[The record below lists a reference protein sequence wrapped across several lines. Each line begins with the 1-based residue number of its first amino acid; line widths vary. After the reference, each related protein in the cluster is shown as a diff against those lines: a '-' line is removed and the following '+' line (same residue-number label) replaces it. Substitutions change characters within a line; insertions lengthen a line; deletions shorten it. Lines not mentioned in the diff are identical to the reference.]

1 MKELIHF
8 TAEWCN
14 PCKRMAPVIDEFLKN
29 NTDIHY
35 DKVDVDTEFYKAEQ
49 YNVQSVPTLISKID
63 GKVYDRVSGVVSEFK
78 LKSMFG

>member
-8 TAEWCN
+8 TADWCA
-14 PCKRMAPVIDEFLKN
+14 PCKRMAPVIEEFLSN
-29 NTDIHY
+29 NNDIHY
-35 DKVDVDTEFYKAEQ
+35 DRIDVDVDFDKAEM

-63 GKVYDRVSGVVSEFK
+63 GKIYDRVSGVVSDFR